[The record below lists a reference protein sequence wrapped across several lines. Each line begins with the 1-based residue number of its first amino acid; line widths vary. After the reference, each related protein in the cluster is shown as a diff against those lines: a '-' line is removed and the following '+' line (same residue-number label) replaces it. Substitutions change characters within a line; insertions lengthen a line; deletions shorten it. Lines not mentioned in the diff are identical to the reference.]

1 MRTSTEAAVWVIAA
15 VLAATADVGR
25 AEMAMGESVDFPH
38 AGLALAFPA
47 GYQSQT
53 VQQPFD
59 IARAILTDKDLP
71 VQAVTVAAFPLEDP
85 NISAEEL
92 ADQMAAAQ
100 QQNLA
105 VRNLQ
110 VLSKA
115 PMKVA
120 DLPGAARLISYTFRG
135 DETVAASVVFCRD
148 LVGRQGRLEYVITV
162 EAAADRKA
170 EVLPA
175 LGEVVKS
182 VRLMTVVR
190 PIDIPLKMSSRV
202 LEAPDGL
209 IALRV
214 PHGWFAE
221 VSEAGIS
228 LAQTDYTL
236 GGEPTVI
243 ACVLGAETA
252 GAATPQQ
259 HAQQCIQAA
268 TQAAADQGMEA
279 KVISQEPARLGSA
292 EACQL
297 VIEQR
302 LPQASSVPSGAATS
316 QPASA
321 GFDAELPSASS
332 GPEPVEGSRSE
343 APEPTASTTPATS
356 APGSP
361 GEVGLAGP
369 NNVVIVQ
376 RSVMLAPA
384 QADKPPRC
392 LALVL
397 VCINARPASAVA
409 LMDKLAEGAAIRGT
423 VQAAT
428 KPAAGEEP
436 ATSAPSAGTA
446 ETKPLAPG

>member
-1 MRTSTEAAVWVIAA
+1 MRTSTKAAVWVIAA

-38 AGLALAFPA
+38 AGLVLAFPA

-71 VQAVTVAAFPLEDP
+71 VQAVSVAAFPLEDP

-221 VSEAGIS
+221 TSEAGIS
-228 LAQTDYTL
+228 LAQTDYAL

-252 GAATPQQ
+252 EVATPQQ

-302 LPQASSVPSGAATS
+302 LPQASSVPAGAVTS

-321 GFDAELPSASS
+321 GFDAEL
-332 GPEPVEGSRSE
+332 SRSE

-356 APGSP
+356 AAGRP
-361 GEVGLAGP
+361 GEVGLAEP

-397 VCINARPASAVA
+397 VCINARPASAAA
-409 LMDKLAEGAAIRGT
+409 LMDKLAEGVAIRGT